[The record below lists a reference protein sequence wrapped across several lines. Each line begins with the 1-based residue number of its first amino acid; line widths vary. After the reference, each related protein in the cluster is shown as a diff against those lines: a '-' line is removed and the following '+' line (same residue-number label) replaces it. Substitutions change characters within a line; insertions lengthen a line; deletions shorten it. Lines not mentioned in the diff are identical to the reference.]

1 MKYLKTYEEVKG
13 ITFQQWLKDNPQD
26 INITQIHCSNS
37 NLIDL
42 NGIEQFKNLQ
52 VLKDMNLINFIEKRT

>member
-1 MKYLKTYEEVKG
+1 MKYIKTYEQNNG

>member
-1 MKYLKTYEEVKG
+1 MNYIKTYEQNNG